1 MNLIKNL
8 KEKFFDREQTKTLSA
23 WYLYFGSLFSYNYL
37 LMASDPILHF
47 VSLFIMLHTWGF
59 FLLLFQTLHRSF
71 KYIFNLVLYINV
83 NEEITFF

>member
-23 WYLYFGSLFSYNYL
+23 WYICFGPLFSYNYL

-47 VSLFIMLHTWGF
+47 VSLFSILHTF
-59 FLLLFQTLHRSF
+59 VLLFQTLHRSF

>member
-1 MNLIKNL
+1 MNLIKYL

-23 WYLYFGSLFSYNYL
+23 WYICFGSLFSYNYL

-47 VSLFIMLHTWGF
+47 VSLFGILHTF
-59 FLLLFQTLHRSF
+59 FLLFQTLHRSF